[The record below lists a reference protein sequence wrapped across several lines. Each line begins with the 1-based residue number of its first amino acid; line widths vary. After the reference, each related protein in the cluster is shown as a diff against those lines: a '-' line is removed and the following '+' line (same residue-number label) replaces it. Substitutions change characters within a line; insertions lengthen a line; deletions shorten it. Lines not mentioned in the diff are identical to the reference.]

1 MGNSSAVFG
10 DVMGV
15 QEPRSDLDIEDAYSL
30 SVFLSFCLSV
40 FLSFCLSVLARHSS
54 SFVHLNLSLF
64 IGGVLVLLESFS
76 WGPIY

>member
-30 SVFLSFCLSV
+30 SVFLS
-40 FLSFCLSVLARHSS
+40 LSFCLSVLARHSS

>member
-10 DVMGV
+10 VAMGV
-15 QEPRSDLDIEDAYSL
+15 QEPRSDLDIEDAYS
-30 SVFLSFCLSV
+30 LSV

-64 IGGVLVLLESFS
+64 IGGVLVLLEFCS